1 MLVAVAQGVAQTGL
15 DRAPRAELQ
24 GERQHDSAGGS
35 GDLRRA
41 VGAAIVDDHH
51 RTPPKRANLGDDGA
65 DRGGFVVGRDQD
77 DEAIRGN
84 HRVHTIP
91 TGTAMTV
98 RCNGNSCGAMQITA
112 PGPMLTPSFSSAVM
126 PCSAS
131 REGEADF
138 LHSTG

>member
-24 GERQHDSAGGS
+24 GQRQHGGAGGS

-77 DEAIRGN
+77 DGAIRKN
-84 HRVHTIP
+84 HRVHTIH

-98 RCNGNSCGAMQITA
+98 RCNGDSCGAMQITA
-112 PGPMLTPSFSSAVM
+112 PGPTLTSSFSSAVM
-126 PCSAS
+126 SCSAS
-131 REGEADF
+131 RESETDF
-138 LHSTG
+138 LRSTG